1 MEKGEIINMSLDDEE
16 LIKIKESKKYKE
28 MNKLN
33 ENKLLPE
40 YKKMKIILKQ
50 KKIYNFCK

>member
-28 MNKLN
+28 MNNLY
-33 ENKLLPE
+33 ENKLFPE
-40 YKKMKIILKQ
+40 YKKNEGYFKTEEDL
-50 KKIYNFCK
+50 